1 MPIQYADK
9 PKQPGESLRYSMTFS
24 PGKAIA
30 MGDSLAGTPS
40 VAVATYPGG
49 EDMTATMIEA
59 GSVSRIGNIIY
70 VGIKAGVDGQNYKV
84 TFKCDTAYGE
94 KDVEED
100 LVIEV
105 KGL

>member
-30 MGDSLAGTPS
+30 TGDTLAGAPT
-40 VAVATYPGG
+40 VTVATYPGG
-49 EDMTATMIEA
+49 EDASATMIEA
-59 GSVSRIGNIIY
+59 GSVSRIGNTIY
-70 VGIKAGVDGQNYKV
+70 VGIKDGVDAQSYKV
-84 TFKCDTAYGE
+84 TFKCDTTNGE
-94 KDVEED
+94 KGVEED

-105 KGL
+105 KEL